1 MIRTGAYQHHW
12 IPHSDHHV
20 HFNSNDHHHN
30 LHHNNYKHNNHDHG
44 DRCWPERPAP
54 LLLQTANHL
63 PRIGPEQIIEDS
75 VNGDNDDIDDSDNDD
90 DHLLRTV
97 STQAQNPVQ
106 VKLNPLWRKRLKS
119 EGKGFKFLFNFL
131 GNFSEQ
137 SQRWNICLQSRI
149 QGMRVISGYLLLHI
163 SSSKGT
169 GMQQRPNYET
179 SEVKEAPR

>member
-63 PRIGPEQIIEDS
+63 QRIGPEQIIEDS
-75 VNGDNDDIDDSDNDD
+75 VNGDSGDIGDSDDD
-90 DHLLRTV
+90 DDDPPAENCKHPGPEPCTGE
-97 STQAQNPVQ
+97 AQPSVTEEAQ
-106 VKLNPLWRKRLKS
+106 IWRKS
-119 EGKGFKFLFNFL
+119 
-131 GNFSEQ
+131 
-137 SQRWNICLQSRI
+137 I
-149 QGMRVISGYLLLHI
+149 
-163 SSSKGT
+163 
-169 GMQQRPNYET
+169 
-179 SEVKEAPR
+179 